1 MKYLI
6 NSYNADKDIA
16 EVAIN
21 FKFKTVNQ
29 PEVVVKAHNVPVDDK
44 DAMDAWAL
52 GFVAAKKQELRQAEN
67 PKTIAPA
74 IVTEQT
80 VTEPAE

>member
-6 NSYNADKDIA
+6 NSYDAVKDVA

-29 PEVVVKAHNVPVDDK
+29 PAVTVRAHNVPVDDK
-44 DAMDAWAL
+44 EAMDAWAL
-52 GFVAAKKQELRQAEN
+52 GVVAAKKQELRRAEN
-67 PKTIAPA
+67 LKVIDPL

-80 VTEPAE
+80 VSEPAE

>member
-6 NSYNADKDIA
+6 NSYDADKD
-16 EVAIN
+16 VADVTVN

-29 PEVVVKAHNVPVDDK
+29 PAVTVRAHNIPVDDK

-52 GFVAAKKQELRQAEN
+52 GFVAAKKQELRRAETV
-67 PKTIAPA
+67 KTIAPS

-80 VTEPAE
+80 VNEPAE